1 MTACVVCGDPAT
13 SGLNLDAKCLEL
25 LAEDIA
31 TCARLHAELE
41 GVLVRPTR
49 PDEGGGKRAT
59 SVGIALDDAAVTARD
74 HIRATLVGWV
84 RVAQEE
90 RPLSPRGVG
99 VAPGATSAAN
109 GRENHAHGPANGW
122 PADTVP
128 DMARWI
134 GRNLTWYAGRPWVDE
149 MARVFGETADEAT
162 AAVQPDRARRV
173 PIGDCPERV
182 IDDQGQ
188 DVGRCTGMLFA
199 LIRPAD
205 SLLPADIRC
214 TAGDHRWTADQWHAL
229 GRLLRA
235 MDEAA
240 ARRLAAVLDGTKGA

>member
-1 MTACVVCGDPAT
+1 VTDCLVCGDPAT

-49 PDEGGGKRAT
+49 PDEGGGKRST

-74 HIRATLVGWV
+74 HIRATLIGWV

-99 VAPGATSAAN
+99 VAP
-109 GRENHAHGPANGW
+109 GW

-134 GRNLTWYAGRPWVDE
+134 GRNLTWYAGRSWVDE

-162 AAVQPDRARRV
+162 AAVQPERARRV
-173 PIGDCPERV
+173 PIGECPERI
-182 IDDQGQ
+182 IDDEGQ

-199 LIRPAD
+199 LIRPND
-205 SLLPADIRC
+205 PLLPADIRC
-214 TAGDHRWTADQWHAL
+214 TSGEHRWTADQWHAL

-240 ARRLAAVLDGTKGA
+240 ARRLAAVLDGTEGA

>member
-13 SGLNLDAKCLEL
+13 SGLNLDGKCLDL
-25 LAEDIA
+25 LAQDIA
-31 TCARLHAELE
+31 TCARLHGELE
-41 GVLVRPTR
+41 AVLVRPTR

-59 SVGIALDDAAVTARD
+59 SVGISLDDAAVTARD

-90 RPLSPRGVG
+90 RP
-99 VAPGATSAAN
+99 
-109 GRENHAHGPANGW
+109 GPTW

-173 PIGDCPERV
+173 PIGDCPERI
-182 IDDQGQ
+182 IDDEGQ

-199 LIRPAD
+199 LIRPND
-205 SLLPADIRC
+205 PLLPADIRC
-214 TAGDHRWTADQWHAL
+214 TSGEHRWTADQWHAL
-229 GRLLRA
+229 GRRVASDVRA
-235 MDEAA
+235 TLGKASAPAPLE
-240 ARRLAAVLDGTKGA
+240 RPGA

>member
-90 RPLSPRGVG
+90 RP
-99 VAPGATSAAN
+99 
-109 GRENHAHGPANGW
+109 GPTW
-122 PADTVP
+122 PTDDVP
-128 DMARWI
+128 DMARWML
-134 GRNLTWYAGRPWVDE
+134 RNLTWYAGREWVDE

-173 PIGDCPERV
+173 PIGECPER
-182 IDDQGQ
+182 IFDDEGQ

-199 LIRPAD
+199 LIRPND
-205 SLLPADIRC
+205 PLLPADIRC
-214 TAGDHRWTADQWHAL
+214 TSGEHRWTADQWHAL
-229 GRLLRA
+229 GRRVSDARATLR
-235 MDEAA
+235 DAA
-240 ARRLAAVLDGTKGA
+240 S